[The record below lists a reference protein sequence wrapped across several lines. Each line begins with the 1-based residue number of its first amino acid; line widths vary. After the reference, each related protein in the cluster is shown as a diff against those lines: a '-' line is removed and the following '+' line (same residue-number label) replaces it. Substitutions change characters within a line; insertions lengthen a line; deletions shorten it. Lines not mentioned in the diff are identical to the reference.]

1 MLNPAMLTAR
11 TPAVWF
17 FRGSDAGT
25 SAGSGLVVGKR
36 WGDAGR

>member
-11 TPAVWF
+11 TPVPALSRVV
-17 FRGSDAGT
+17 AGT

>member
-11 TPAVWF
+11 TPVTDPF
-17 FRGSDAGT
+17 GV
-25 SAGSGLVVGKR
+25 SAGASAGPGLVVGKR